1 MQAHCVPNN
10 VSTMTI
16 LAGVNNLW
24 DSAGQRR
31 TVSSCVTHPHYAGV
45 GSSDLAVC
53 KVDIP
58 FVFGTTVN
66 GVTLET
72 TKIESGVNCSLTG
85 WGSISIIRDMPFPF
99 YNKLAYPLDLRIV
112 YKSSISNEECHSML
126 TMMSISDELLCTKF
140 ELLRGDCAG

>member
-1 MQAHCVPNN
+1 
-10 VSTMTI
+10 MTF

-31 TVSSCVTHPHYAGV
+31 TASSCITHPHYNGV

-53 KVDIP
+53 KVEIP

-66 GVTLET
+66 SVTLST
-72 TKIESGVNCSLTG
+72 IKINGGMNCSLTG
-85 WGSISIIRDMPFPF
+85 WGSISILRDMPIPF

-112 YKSSISNEECHSML
+112 HKATISNDDCQSHFGNGML
-126 TMMSISDELLCTKF
+126 TITDVLLCTKF
-140 ELLRGDCAG
+140 ELLKGDCAGL